1 MFLRFLISIAEVVE
15 KNGNSASELILERLE
30 QLANV
35 SSNED
40 AASLFIKKLAGIVV
54 ISLFLKVLLND
65 LMFTQFLN
73 NGTGDICCKVVFSN
87 KLSAVVIAVQDL

>member
-1 MFLRFLISIAEVVE
+1 MFIRFLISITEVVE
-15 KNGNSASELILERLE
+15 KNGKFSSELILERLE

-40 AASLFIKKLAGIVV
+40 AASLVIKKFAGIVV
-54 ISLFLKVLLND
+54 ISLFLNVILNVLI
-65 LMFTQFLN
+65 FTQFLN
-73 NGTGDICCKVVFSN
+73 NGIGDICCNVVFSN

>member
-73 NGTGDICCKVVFSN
+73 NGIGDICCNVVFSN